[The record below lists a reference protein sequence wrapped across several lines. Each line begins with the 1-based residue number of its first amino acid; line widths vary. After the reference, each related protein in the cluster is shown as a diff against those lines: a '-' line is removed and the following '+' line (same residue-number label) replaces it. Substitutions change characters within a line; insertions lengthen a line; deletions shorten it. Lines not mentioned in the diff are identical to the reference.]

1 MSVVLIEICFV
12 LSGFV
17 TSCVSGYVYTEHPHL
32 VKDVAPIV
40 YMDETLKGCSMA
52 LSGDREYK

>member
-52 LSGDREYK
+52 LSGDRE